1 MNKEE
6 EKALYSFLFIYII
19 STIFLLG
26 TILYIYYSNE
36 IKSLKNSCSMELYN
50 SSMSIKNEIL
60 NKYMKNDKFVPF
72 ELMNED
78 IKYAIYD
85 KDKNI
90 IFSSLQKK
98 IDIDFDKK
106 SFSNDKY
113 NYFIT
118 TINDDEIAIRYIV
131 IESCQEYNNIN
142 KLKLIVFIVLVLSA
156 VFIGFIGYFLSLI
169 LLKPIKKRVL
179 DMDKFIKDSA
189 HELNTPITVLLSS
202 VSMLKNSKNP
212 EKMMRY
218 ITSSSKQIS
227 QIYND
232 IQFATLNDFKNNHIV
247 VFDLKDIL
255 LESVEFFL
263 DIANLKYI
271 KINYEFDSCFVKMD
285 KTKAQRVF
293 NNLISNAIKY
303 SKKDSQINLKLS
315 KYLFTI
321 EDFGVGIK
329 KSEQNDIFLRYKR
342 GENSEGGFGIGLD
355 IVRTICK
362 EYDLALNFVSQ
373 VGIGSSFFVDF
384 SKISENIKK

>member
-1 MNKEE
+1 
-6 EKALYSFLFIYII
+6 
-19 STIFLLG
+19 
-26 TILYIYYSNE
+26 
-36 IKSLKNSCSMELYN
+36 MELYN

>member
-118 TINDDEIAIRYIV
+118 TINDDEIVIRYIV

>member
-1 MNKEE
+1 MNKDEK
-6 EKALYSFLFIYII
+6 KALYSFLFIYII

-118 TINDDEIAIRYIV
+118 TINDDEIVIRYIV

>member
-1 MNKEE
+1 
-6 EKALYSFLFIYII
+6 
-19 STIFLLG
+19 
-26 TILYIYYSNE
+26 
-36 IKSLKNSCSMELYN
+36 MELYN

-118 TINDDEIAIRYIV
+118 TINDDEIVIRYIV

-142 KLKLIVFIVLVLSA
+142 KLKLIVLIVLVLSA

-271 KINYEFDSCFVKMD
+271 KINCEFDSCFVKMD

>member
-1 MNKEE
+1 MNKDEK
-6 EKALYSFLFIYII
+6 KALYSFLFIYII

-78 IKYAIYD
+78 IKYAIFD

-118 TINDDEIAIRYIV
+118 TINDDEIVIRYIV